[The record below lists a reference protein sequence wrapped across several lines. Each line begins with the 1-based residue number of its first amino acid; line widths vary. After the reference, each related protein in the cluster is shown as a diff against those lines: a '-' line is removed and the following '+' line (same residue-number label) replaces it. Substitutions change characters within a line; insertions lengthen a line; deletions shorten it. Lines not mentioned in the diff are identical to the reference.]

1 MPQSSKKESVD
12 EKDEPTSKKVES
24 NVEGAVEQVQQEVAR
39 GRAPWYRVLWRTQV
53 LAAACIVVF
62 LLFGLLAGYVY
73 LNPVLAIDV
82 FITREFQENQNPWFQ
97 ALMVFVSWLGNYPLL
112 FSILVALTGAAFWLV
127 RLRLEALY
135 IIILSGASTL
145 LNIGIKVLINRPR
158 PTASLVEVLQ
168 VVGGKSFP
176 SGHVMSYM
184 AYWGLLFALGFILF
198 KRNRWWHYAL
208 LIVPAFFVVLVGP
221 SRIYLGD
228 HWASDVLGAY
238 MLGGL
243 LLGISL
249 WIYLNLKQ
257 RGVTLT

>member
-1 MPQSSKKESVD
+1 MPQRFKKESVD
-12 EKDEPTSKKVES
+12 EKDEPTSKKIGS
-24 NVEGAVEQVQQEVAR
+24 NVAGAVEQVQQKVER
-39 GRAPWYRVLWRTQV
+39 GRAPWYRVLLRTQV
-53 LAAACIVVF
+53 LAATCIVAF

-73 LNPVLAIDV
+73 FNPVLAIDV

-97 ALMVFVSWLGNYPLL
+97 ALMIFVSWLGNYPLL
-112 FSILVALTGAAFWLV
+112 FSLLVALTGAVFWLV

-135 IIILSGASTL
+135 IIALSGVSTL
-145 LNIGIKVLINRPR
+145 LNIGLKVLINRPR
-158 PTASLVEVLQ
+158 PNASLVEVLQ
-168 VVGGKSFP
+168 VASGKSFP

-198 KRNRWWHYAL
+198 KRDRWWHYAL
-208 LIVPAFFVVLVGP
+208 LVVPAFFVILVGP

-228 HWASDVLGAY
+228 HWVSDVLGAY

-243 LLGISL
+243 LLGMSL

-257 RGVTLT
+257 RGITLL